1 MENYESLLNRFDE
14 VLIENEAL
22 KETIKELKE
31 IIYNNI
37 NLSNKGGSNAQ

>member
-22 KETIKELKE
+22 KEVIKELKE

-37 NLSNKGGSNAQ
+37 NLGNKGGENA